1 MDNYYERAKAIRTKH
16 LKYFPQ
22 GCKILDV
29 GCAEGTLMKYMAERG
44 YSVFGVDNDQRQI
57 QAAADANMPVSNEDA
72 ISFLRRHTK
81 TYDGLVCSH
90 VIEHIPVDHTE
101 AFVESCY
108 DIPLAGGAVTISK
121 AVHPSRNRINSS

>member
-1 MDNYYERAKAIRTKH
+1 MRLGRRSDRGRDGNYYERKKAIRTKH
-16 LKYFPQ
+16 LKFFPQ

-72 ISFLRRHTK
+72 ISFLRRHEDIRWDRLQSCHR
-81 TYDGLVCSH
+81 TY
-90 VIEHIPVDHTE
+90 P
-101 AFVESCY
+101 
-108 DIPLAGGAVTISK
+108 
-121 AVHPSRNRINSS
+121 R

>member
-1 MDNYYERAKAIRTKH
+1 MPALRLGRRGRIGDEMDNYYERAKAIRTKH

-44 YSVFGVDNDQRQI
+44 YSV
-57 QAAADANMPVSNEDA
+57 
-72 ISFLRRHTK
+72 
-81 TYDGLVCSH
+81 
-90 VIEHIPVDHTE
+90 TE

-108 DIPLAGGAVTISK
+108 DIPLAGGVVTISK